1 MENINIIDNK
11 SFEETKII
19 PEKEEVVVCTL
30 DEVIAQRENI
40 LEGIASNKNMLKIL
54 GEELEAVDEKI
65 AYLREQG
72 LKTEGEIKEEEVLE
86 EVEE

>member
-72 LKTEGEIKEEEVLE
+72 LKTEGEIKEEEALE